1 MKGFSLKNETKCK
14 RCCITIG
21 AIIHLVLA
29 LLIGTGFAAWFA
41 NAYKIQD
48 YHEEELRNYC
58 ETSNCDDN
66 VDDDLRNVYD
76 YLPMAYLLT
85 DLNEHNIDL
94 ELKQI
99 ISQIFDVEFDQSSL
113 NQEHDRFTP
122 NWYSSDDFGDAQ

>member
-29 LLIGTGFAAWFA
+29 LLIGVGFAAWFA

-66 VDDDLRNVYD
+66 VDDNLPKYYD
-76 YLPMAYLLT
+76 VLPMEYLLN
-85 DLNEHNIDL
+85 DLNAQNIDQ
-94 ELKQI
+94 ELDQML
-99 ISQIFDVEFDQSSL
+99 SQIYGEEFDLLLVQK
-113 NQEHDRFTP
+113 HDNDTP
-122 NWYSSDDFGDAQ
+122 KWYSSDDFGDAQ